1 MMLLVLIYHYLF
13 SGNAHAVS
21 SILKTMCINKELIG
35 WENVNPTLDTSLCKE
50 PLPLNRS
57 GETPLEVARKA
68 GHYEEISQV
77 YEALGLPTT
86 IKPSEQLSSFSG
98 DGISELMDSSS
109 KDSDGS
115 DEDVSVFFS
124 RLMYSAE

>member
-1 MMLLVLIYHYLF
+1 
-13 SGNAHAVS
+13 
-21 SILKTMCINKELIG
+21 MCINKEITG
-35 WENVNPTLDTSLCKE
+35 WRNVNPTLDTNLCKE

-77 YEALGLPTT
+77 YEDLGLPTT
-86 IKPSEQLSSFSG
+86 IKPSEKLSSFSG
-98 DGISELMDSSS
+98 DGISDIMDSFS

-115 DEDVSVFFS
+115 DEDVSIFFS
-124 RLMYSAE
+124 HVTYYAEIM

>member
-1 MMLLVLIYHYLF
+1 MF
-13 SGNAHAVS
+13 SGDADAVS

-35 WENVNPTLDTSLCKE
+35 WRKVNPKLDINLCKE

-57 GETPLEVARKA
+57 GETPLEVAKKA

-86 IKPSEQLSSFSG
+86 IEPSENFLVFL
-98 DGISELMDSSS
+98 EMEFN
-109 KDSDGS
+109 KDFHGF
-115 DEDVSVFFS
+115 DEEVSIFFS
-124 RLMYSAE
+124 RYSAE

>member
-1 MMLLVLIYHYLF
+1 
-13 SGNAHAVS
+13 
-21 SILKTMCINKELIG
+21 MCINKEVIG
-35 WENVNPTLDTSLCKE
+35 WRNVNPTLDTNLCKE

-86 IKPSEQLSSFSG
+86 IKPSEKLSSFSG

-124 RLMYSAE
+124 RLTYSAE

>member
-77 YEALGLPTT
+77 YKALGLPTT

>member
-21 SILKTMCINKELIG
+21 SILKMMCINKELIG
-35 WENVNPTLDTSLCKE
+35 WKNVNSTLDTSLCKE

-68 GHYEEISQV
+68 GYHEEIIQV
-77 YEALGLPTT
+77 YEAFGLPTT
-86 IKPSEQLSSFSG
+86 IRPSVKLSSFSG
-98 DGISELMDSSS
+98 DGISALMDSSD
-109 KDSDGS
+109 KNFDGF
-115 DEDVSVFFS
+115 DDDVSVS
-124 RLMYSAE
+124 CSGSTYSA